1 MAAVMNLSGRPTSHA
16 AFMTILAENAA
27 PEAPQDPAALDQ
39 FLQWKSEITRAASG
53 PLLLCL
59 RCRQTRLAAEPHGH
73 RFADVNPS
81 LEAQGPEGA
90 ALFGKSMVCKPLLDS
105 CA

>member
-59 RCRQTRLAAEPHGH
+59 GAVKP
-73 RFADVNPS
+73 DWPPS
-81 LEAQGPEGA
+81 LMAIA
-90 ALFGKSMVCKPLLDS
+90 SRT
-105 CA
+105 